1 MQKLT
6 TFLMFV
12 GEQHGKAEE
21 AMNLYVSLFKNSRI
35 GNIERYGA
43 GEEEPAGTVKHA
55 TFSLGGQEFMAMD
68 SHRQHD
74 FTFTPSMSI
83 FVQCDT
89 EEEIDAV
96 YKSLIEG
103 GRALM
108 ALGDYGFSRK
118 FGWLADRYGVSWQL
132 NLAP

>member
-21 AMNLYVSLFKNSRI
+21 AMNLYVSLFKNSGIR
-35 GNIERYGA
+35 NIERYGA
-43 GEEEPAGTVKHA
+43 GEEEPEGTVKHA

-68 SHRQHD
+68 SHQQHD

-89 EEEIDAV
+89 EEEIDTV

-108 ALGDYGFSRK
+108 PLGDYGFSRK
-118 FGWLADRYGVSWQL
+118 FGWLADKYGVSWQL
-132 NLAP
+132 NLAK